1 MRDRGDFDRIGAAR
15 RLLLEAQS
23 ATLATLLPGGA
34 PFASLVAIAT
44 APDAAP
50 VLLLSKLARHT
61 ANVTADSRVSLLID
75 DRREGEPLESARL
88 SLTGSIARSD
98 DPVLRRRFL
107 ARQPSA
113 SEYVDFSD
121 FAFWRME
128 IAGAHLVAGF
138 GRIADVAPNEL
149 ANRID
154 DAAELIAAEENALE
168 HMNADHPDA
177 IELYAT
183 RLLGEPGGPWRM
195 VGIDPS
201 GCELMLGRSVRRLN
215 FPQRVTTSDAL
226 RKTLVAL
233 AGKARSA

>member
-1 MRDRGDFDRIGAAR
+1 MRDRGDFDGIGTAR
-15 RLLLEAQS
+15 RLLFEAQS
-23 ATLATLLPGGA
+23 ATLATLLPNGA

-50 VLLLSKLARHT
+50 VLLLSRLARHT
-61 ANVTADSRVSLLID
+61 ANVIADSRASLLID
-75 DRREGEPLESARL
+75 DRREGEPLENARL

-107 ARQPSA
+107 ARHPSA

-121 FAFWRME
+121 FSFWRME

-138 GRIADVAPNEL
+138 GRIADIAPNEL
-149 ANRID
+149 TNRID
-154 DAAELIAAEENALE
+154 DAAELMAAEEGALQ
-168 HMNADHPDA
+168 HMNADHTDA

-233 AGKARSA
+233 AGKARSE